1 MTFLKFKVNIVLLSS
16 SWILLRYSFF
26 FYAFFIDTFLSNLIS
41 IFFLNFLLLKV
52 TSSLISKTILL
63 MSEFEPNLKFTISE
77 EINSLLDNKNMIYK
91 TNLIE
96 AFNLDYFNLLYY
108 I

>member
-1 MTFLKFKVNIVLLSS
+1 
-16 SWILLRYSFF
+16 
-26 FYAFFIDTFLSNLIS
+26 
-41 IFFLNFLLLKV
+41 
-52 TSSLISKTILL
+52 

-108 I
+108 IQYFFLKKINIMEFFFILWFQIKTNHNTTELKGKKR

>member
-1 MTFLKFKVNIVLLSS
+1 
-16 SWILLRYSFF
+16 
-26 FYAFFIDTFLSNLIS
+26 
-41 IFFLNFLLLKV
+41 
-52 TSSLISKTILL
+52 

-96 AFNLDYFNLLYY
+96 ALNLDYFNLLYY

>member
-1 MTFLKFKVNIVLLSS
+1 MLKLLNFYLTYSLLSDHLFL
-16 SWILLRYSFF
+16 IFF
-26 FYAFFIDTFLSNLIS
+26 FIKTFLSNLIS

-52 TSSLISKTILL
+52 TSSFKSKTILL
-63 MSEFEPNLKFTISE
+63 ISALAPNLKFTISA
-77 EINSLLDNKNMIYK
+77 EINSLLDSKNMIYR

-96 AFNLDYFNLLYY
+96 TFNLDIFNLLYY

>member
-1 MTFLKFKVNIVLLSS
+1 
-16 SWILLRYSFF
+16 
-26 FYAFFIDTFLSNLIS
+26 
-41 IFFLNFLLLKV
+41 
-52 TSSLISKTILL
+52 

-96 AFNLDYFNLLYY
+96 ALNLDYFYLLYY